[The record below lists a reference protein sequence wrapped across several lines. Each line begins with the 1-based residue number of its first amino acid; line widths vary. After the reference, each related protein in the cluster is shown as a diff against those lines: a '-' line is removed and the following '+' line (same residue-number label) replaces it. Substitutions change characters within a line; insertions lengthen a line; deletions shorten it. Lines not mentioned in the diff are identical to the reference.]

1 MDRFDRFYGSLLNT
15 SMKNKNYS
23 IYAKAKMA
31 VDEKVLHELM
41 SLGIVGGPTSLSKA
55 LGKNM
60 TYWACMRNREY
71 GLNVGSLVLLQVRCA
86 KMLDEAIEIR
96 ERARYRAALDVLK
109 EAITEKC
116 RLREIELLG

>member
-1 MDRFDRFYGSLLNT
+1 
-15 SMKNKNYS
+15 MKNKHHS
-23 IYAKAKMA
+23 IYAKARLA
-31 VDEKVLHELM
+31 VDEKVLRELM

-55 LGKNM
+55 LGKNT

-71 GLNVGSLVLLQVRCA
+71 GLNIGSLVLLQTRLA
-86 KMLDEAIEIR
+86 KMLDEASVIR
-96 ERARYRAALDVLK
+96 ERVRYRAALDVLK

>member
-1 MDRFDRFYGSLLNT
+1 MN
-15 SMKNKNYS
+15 NKQHS
-23 IYAKAKMA
+23 IYAKARLA
-31 VDEKVLHELM
+31 VDEKVLRELM

-55 LGKNM
+55 LGKNT

-71 GLNVGSLVLLQVRCA
+71 GLNIGSLVLLQTRLA
-86 KMLDEAIEIR
+86 KMLDEATEIR
-96 ERARYRAALDVLK
+96 ERVRYRAALDVIK